1 MVFVYG
7 HAAVLVIAFDY
18 TSILVELEIWNS
30 LVVDYIFH
38 SNWNH
43 WLGNE
48 SLLQATNKY
57 HGKCRVSRA

>member
-30 LVVDYIFH
+30 LVVDYVFH

-48 SLLQATNKY
+48 SLLKTTNKY
-57 HGKCRVSRA
+57 HGKCRV